1 MQSIPYTLYPIS
13 LICKI
18 LPHLLYHSFSIKAY
32 FYFFNYLTVGCMDH
46 VTLPHDLSVFFFFSR
61 TGRFSYIFIV
71 LLLNSE
77 NWTLMRYFHVIYSPH
92 SILSA
97 VPIVFFIAPFFPGLG
112 SCIAFR
118 CHFYLILLNLEKFIS
133 FCLSWIIVKNSIK

>member
-18 LPHLLYHSFSIKAY
+18 LPHLLYHSFSINAY
-32 FYFFNYLTVGCMDH
+32 FLFFQLFDSRLHGSCHFTPWLKC
-46 VTLPHDLSVFFFFSR
+46 FFFFLR

-133 FCLSWIIVKNSIK
+133 FCLSWIIVKIQ